1 MNISYDYYRTFYFVA
16 KHKSFTAAAEELFA
30 GQPNVTRT
38 VRILEEQLGCALF
51 VRTKRKVELTPE
63 GEKLFQHVRIAI
75 EHLIR
80 GEEELMRE
88 KNLQRGA
95 VTVGASETALYGLLL
110 PVLKNFRARFPEIQ
124 LRIGNYTTKQALRAL
139 REGFVDFAV
148 VTTPLEQAEEFTAKP
163 LLSFRET
170 AVCGQNFS
178 ELAARPVSFKR
189 LTELPMVGLARSTK
203 TYEFY
208 TELFAKH
215 DLLYR
220 PEVEVATADQILPM
234 IENNLGVGF
243 LPEFFLKA
251 ESRTLPVL
259 LEEPLPERT
268 ICLVKAT
275 DRPLSI
281 AAQRLEQEILQSP
294 FCPILP

>member
-1 MNISYDYYRTFYFVA
+1 
-16 KHKSFTAAAEELFA
+16 
-30 GQPNVTRT
+30 
-38 VRILEEQLGCALF
+38 
-51 VRTKRKVELTPE
+51 
-63 GEKLFQHVRIAI
+63 
-75 EHLIR
+75 
-80 GEEELMRE
+80 
-88 KNLQRGA
+88 
-95 VTVGASETALYGLLL
+95 
-110 PVLKNFRARFPEIQ
+110 
-124 LRIGNYTTKQALRAL
+124 
-139 REGFVDFAV
+139 
-148 VTTPLEQAEEFTAKP
+148 
-163 LLSFRET
+163 
-170 AVCGQNFS
+170 
-178 ELAARPVSFKR
+178 
-189 LTELPMVGLARSTK
+189 MVGLARSTK

>member
-124 LRIGNYTTKQALRAL
+124 LRIGN
-139 REGFVDFAV
+139 
-148 VTTPLEQAEEFTAKP
+148 
-163 LLSFRET
+163 
-170 AVCGQNFS
+170 
-178 ELAARPVSFKR
+178 
-189 LTELPMVGLARSTK
+189 
-203 TYEFY
+203 
-208 TELFAKH
+208 
-215 DLLYR
+215 
-220 PEVEVATADQILPM
+220 
-234 IENNLGVGF
+234 
-243 LPEFFLKA
+243 
-251 ESRTLPVL
+251 
-259 LEEPLPERT
+259 
-268 ICLVKAT
+268 
-275 DRPLSI
+275 
-281 AAQRLEQEILQSP
+281 
-294 FCPILP
+294 